1 MAPPFPSRVALASAT
16 SDNGTARNGA
26 AVNSFE
32 VAAGVLVA
40 DLSVTIV
47 TGSVVCTSAAGQR
60 RRRHDL
66 GGHQAHEQ
74 RRVRDHHG
82 DRNAGAGV
90 PARRAFQQLR
100 IVMTLS
106 APRRLRAI
114 SPRPPT
120 ASSPRASSR
129 ADARA

>member
-47 TGSVVCTSAAGQR
+47 TGSVVCTSRWRGSADGGTTWVDIKPMNNAASVTTTATAT
-60 RRRHDL
+60 L
-66 GGHQAHEQ
+66 ALECPL
-74 RRVRDHHG
+74 
-82 DRNAGAGV
+82 AAW
-90 PARRAFQQLR
+90 AFN
-100 IVMTLS
+100 S
-106 APRRLRAI
+106 
-114 SPRPPT
+114 S
-120 ASSPRASSR
+120 ASS
-129 ADARA
+129 

>member
-40 DLSVTIV
+40 DVSITIV
-47 TGSVVCTSAAGQR
+47 TGSVVCTTKWQGSA
-60 RRRHDL
+60 D
-66 GGHQAHEQ
+66 GGTTW
-74 RRVRDHHG
+74 VDIKPMN
-82 DRNAGAGV
+82 NAASV
-90 PARRAFQQLR
+90 TTTATATLALECPLSAWAFQQLR

-106 APRRLRAI
+106 GAA
-114 SPRPPT
+114 T
-120 ASSPRASSR
+120 AAGDLTAATYRFVPAGKL
-129 ADARA
+129 AG